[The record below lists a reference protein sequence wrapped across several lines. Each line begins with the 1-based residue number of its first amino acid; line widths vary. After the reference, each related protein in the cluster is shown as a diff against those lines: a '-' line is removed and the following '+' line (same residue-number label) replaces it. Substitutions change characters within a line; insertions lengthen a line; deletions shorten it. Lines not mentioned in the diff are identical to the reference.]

1 MRLTRRAF
9 LSGSAAVALSATT
22 GLAQQ
27 RRLFD
32 SHCHIIDHRFP
43 IVANQGYTPPH
54 FPLEDYLAQAKPL
67 GVVAGAVVSG
77 SFQAEDQT
85 YLMDILPKL
94 GPAWVGV
101 TQIPNDYPDAEI
113 AKLGKLGVRAVRF
126 NVFRGRIDSVDDIVA
141 LATRAHSV
149 AGWHSEIYADAA
161 ALAPHVDKLSKLPQ
175 LCVDH
180 LGMTEAGVP
189 VLLDLVAA
197 GCKVKATGFGRV
209 KLDVPKTLEAIAKKS
224 PNALVFGTDIPS
236 TRAARPFEAVRHRS
250 GRARARPRAR
260 PEGVLGQSARALQGQ
275 GRMKIKANGITF
287 NFEISGRDNAPWLIF
302 SNSLAT
308 NLHMW
313 DPQAADLKNEFRML
327 RYDQRGH
334 GETEA
339 TVRPLHLRTSLR
351 RCDRADGCARHPDA
365 RTGAACRWAAPPAW
379 VSFRSIRTAST
390 AWCSATIPDAR
401 RRKPTS
407 SGRSASQWRRR
418 TAWQRCWNRPC
429 SAGFRLKR

>member
-9 LSGSAAVALSATT
+9 LSGGAAVALSATA
-22 GLAQQ
+22 GLTQQ

-54 FPLEDYLAQAKPL
+54 FPLENYLAQARPL
-67 GVVAGAVVSG
+67 GVMAGAVVSG

-113 AKLGKLGVRAVRF
+113 ARLGKLGVRAVRF

-141 LATRAHSV
+141 LATRVHSV

-209 KLDVPKTLEAIAKKS
+209 KLDVPKTLEAVARKN

-236 TRAARPFEAVRHRS
+236 TRAARPFEAADIDLVER
-250 GRARARPRAR
+250 
-260 PEGVLGQSARALQGQ
+260 VLGQEFAQ
-275 GRMKIKANGITF
+275 KAF
-287 NFEISGRDNAPWLIF
+287 WDNP
-302 SNSLAT
+302 LAFYRVKV
-308 NLHMW
+308 
-313 DPQAADLKNEFRML
+313 A
-327 RYDQRGH
+327 
-334 GETEA
+334 
-339 TVRPLHLRTSLR
+339 
-351 RCDRADGCARHPDA
+351 
-365 RTGAACRWAAPPAW
+365 
-379 VSFRSIRTAST
+379 
-390 AWCSATIPDAR
+390 
-401 RRKPTS
+401 
-407 SGRSASQWRRR
+407 
-418 TAWQRCWNRPC
+418 
-429 SAGFRLKR
+429 

>member
-1 MRLTRRAF
+1 MCLTRRAF
-9 LSGSAAVALSATT
+9 LSGGAAVALSATAA
-22 GLAQQ
+22 LAQQ

-54 FPLEDYLAQAKPL
+54 FPLEDYLAHAKPL

-101 TQIPNDYPDAEI
+101 TQIPNNYPDAEI
-113 AKLGKLGVRAVRF
+113 ARLGKFGVRAVRF

-161 ALAPHVDKLSKLPQ
+161 ALAPHVDKLAKLPQ

-189 VLLDLVAA
+189 ALLDLVAA
-197 GCKVKATGFGRV
+197 GCKVKATGFGRA
-209 KLDVPKTLEAIAKKS
+209 KLDVPKTLEAIARKN

-236 TRAARPFEAVRHRS
+236 TRAERPFLPSDIDLIER
-250 GRARARPRAR
+250 
-260 PEGVLGQSARALQGQ
+260 VLGQKLAQKAFWDNPLALY
-275 GRMKIKANGITF
+275 RVK
-287 NFEISGRDNAPWLIF
+287 
-302 SNSLAT
+302 
-308 NLHMW
+308 
-313 DPQAADLKNEFRML
+313 
-327 RYDQRGH
+327 
-334 GETEA
+334 
-339 TVRPLHLRTSLR
+339 
-351 RCDRADGCARHPDA
+351 
-365 RTGAACRWAAPPAW
+365 
-379 VSFRSIRTAST
+379 TA
-390 AWCSATIPDAR
+390 
-401 RRKPTS
+401 
-407 SGRSASQWRRR
+407 
-418 TAWQRCWNRPC
+418 
-429 SAGFRLKR
+429 

>member
-9 LSGSAAVALSATT
+9 LSGGAAVALSATA
-22 GLAQQ
+22 GLTQQ

-54 FPLEDYLAQAKPL
+54 FPLEDYLARAKPL
-67 GVVAGAVVSG
+67 GIVAGAVVSG

-94 GPAWVGV
+94 GPAWAGV

-113 AKLGKLGVRAVRF
+113 ARLGTLGVRAVLF
-126 NVFRGRIDSVDDIVA
+126 NVFRGRIDNVDDIVA

-209 KLDVPKTLEAIAKKS
+209 KLDVPNTLEAIARKN

-236 TRAARPFEAVRHRS
+236 TRAARPFEAADIDLVER
-250 GRARARPRAR
+250 
-260 PEGVLGQSARALQGQ
+260 VLGRELAQKAFWDNPLALY
-275 GRMKIKANGITF
+275 KVKVA
-287 NFEISGRDNAPWLIF
+287 
-302 SNSLAT
+302 
-308 NLHMW
+308 
-313 DPQAADLKNEFRML
+313 
-327 RYDQRGH
+327 
-334 GETEA
+334 
-339 TVRPLHLRTSLR
+339 
-351 RCDRADGCARHPDA
+351 
-365 RTGAACRWAAPPAW
+365 
-379 VSFRSIRTAST
+379 
-390 AWCSATIPDAR
+390 
-401 RRKPTS
+401 
-407 SGRSASQWRRR
+407 
-418 TAWQRCWNRPC
+418 
-429 SAGFRLKR
+429 

>member
-9 LSGSAAVALSATT
+9 LSGSTAVALSATT
-22 GLAQQ
+22 GRTQQ

-54 FPLEDYLAQAKPL
+54 FPLEDYLAQTKPL

-85 YLMDILPKL
+85 YLMDLLPKL
-94 GPAWVGV
+94 GPSWVGV
-101 TQIPNDYPDAEI
+101 TQIPNNYPDAEI
-113 AKLGKLGVRAVRF
+113 ARLGKLGVRAVRF

-161 ALAPHVDKLSKLPQ
+161 SLAPHVDKLSKLPQ

-197 GCKVKATGFGRV
+197 GCKVKASGFGRV
-209 KLDVPKTLEAIAKKS
+209 KLDVPKTLEAVARKN

-236 TRAARPFEAVRHRS
+236 TRAARPFEAADIDLVER
-250 GRARARPRAR
+250 
-260 PEGVLGQSARALQGQ
+260 VLGREFAQKAFWDNPLALY
-275 GRMKIKANGITF
+275 RVK
-287 NFEISGRDNAPWLIF
+287 
-302 SNSLAT
+302 LA
-308 NLHMW
+308 
-313 DPQAADLKNEFRML
+313 
-327 RYDQRGH
+327 
-334 GETEA
+334 
-339 TVRPLHLRTSLR
+339 
-351 RCDRADGCARHPDA
+351 
-365 RTGAACRWAAPPAW
+365 
-379 VSFRSIRTAST
+379 
-390 AWCSATIPDAR
+390 
-401 RRKPTS
+401 
-407 SGRSASQWRRR
+407 
-418 TAWQRCWNRPC
+418 
-429 SAGFRLKR
+429 

>member
-1 MRLTRRAF
+1 MHLTRRAF
-9 LSGSAAVALSATT
+9 LSGGAAVALTATS

-67 GVVAGAVVSG
+67 GIVAGAVVSG
-77 SFQAEDQT
+77 SFQADDQT

-101 TQIPNDYPDAEI
+101 TQIPNDYPDVEI
-113 AKLGKLGVRAVRF
+113 ARLGKLGVRAVRF

-175 LCVDH
+175 ISIDH

-209 KLDVPKTLEAIAKKS
+209 KLDVPKTLEAVARKN

-236 TRAARPFEAVRHRS
+236 TRAARQFEAADIDLVER
-250 GRARARPRAR
+250 
-260 PEGVLGQSARALQGQ
+260 VLGRELAQKAFWDNPLALY
-275 GRMKIKANGITF
+275 RVKVA
-287 NFEISGRDNAPWLIF
+287 
-302 SNSLAT
+302 
-308 NLHMW
+308 
-313 DPQAADLKNEFRML
+313 
-327 RYDQRGH
+327 
-334 GETEA
+334 
-339 TVRPLHLRTSLR
+339 
-351 RCDRADGCARHPDA
+351 
-365 RTGAACRWAAPPAW
+365 
-379 VSFRSIRTAST
+379 
-390 AWCSATIPDAR
+390 
-401 RRKPTS
+401 
-407 SGRSASQWRRR
+407 
-418 TAWQRCWNRPC
+418 
-429 SAGFRLKR
+429 

>member
-1 MRLTRRAF
+1 MHLTRRAF
-9 LSGSAAVALSATT
+9 LSGGAAVALSASA

-43 IVANQGYTPPH
+43 IVANQGYTPPN

-77 SFQAEDQT
+77 SFQANDQT
-85 YLMDILPKL
+85 YLIDILPKL

-101 TQIPNDYPDAEI
+101 TQISNDYPDAEI
-113 AKLGKLGVRAVRF
+113 AKLGEIGVRAVRF

-175 LCVDH
+175 LSIDH

-209 KLDVPKTLEAIAKKS
+209 KLDVPKTLEAVAKRN

-236 TRAARPFEAVRHRS
+236 TRAARPFEAADIDLIEH
-250 GRARARPRAR
+250 
-260 PEGVLGQSARALQGQ
+260 VLGAELAQKAFWDNPLALY
-275 GRMKIKANGITF
+275 RVKVA
-287 NFEISGRDNAPWLIF
+287 
-302 SNSLAT
+302 
-308 NLHMW
+308 
-313 DPQAADLKNEFRML
+313 
-327 RYDQRGH
+327 
-334 GETEA
+334 
-339 TVRPLHLRTSLR
+339 
-351 RCDRADGCARHPDA
+351 
-365 RTGAACRWAAPPAW
+365 
-379 VSFRSIRTAST
+379 
-390 AWCSATIPDAR
+390 
-401 RRKPTS
+401 
-407 SGRSASQWRRR
+407 
-418 TAWQRCWNRPC
+418 
-429 SAGFRLKR
+429 